1 MKTALILRPDVVLR
15 NATQHLFSKADIR
28 STMAEDCKHAL
39 HLLEKHPFTFVF
51 MDYVQAEQNPF
62 DLVRKMKNIQPNV
75 LVLMASVNLDP
86 VLVSKAKEVGV
97 DRVLPKK
104 LDIEDVQKSLIELEF
119 FRESP
124 ENLVG

>member
-1 MKTALILRPDVVLR
+1 
-15 NATQHLFSKADIR
+15 
-28 STMAEDCKHAL
+28 MAEDCKHAL